1 MEDLLHN
8 DSPLTIA
15 APMVRYSNL
24 PFRLLVR
31 KYNCRVAYSSMI
43 IAESFVHSTRARN
56 HEFHTNSQDR
66 PLIVQFASNKAEE
79 FAKATE
85 IVRNYSDGV
94 DLNCGCPQRWA
105 MQENFGSALL
115 K

>member
-1 MEDLLHN
+1 MEELFQNN
-8 DSPLTIA
+8 DPVTIA

-31 KYNCRVAYSSMI
+31 KYNCQVAYSSMI
-43 IAESFVHSTRARN
+43 IAESFVNSTRARN
-56 HEFHTNSQDR
+56 HEFHTNSEDR
-66 PLIVQFASNKAEE
+66 PLVVQFASNKADE
-79 FAKATE
+79 FATATE